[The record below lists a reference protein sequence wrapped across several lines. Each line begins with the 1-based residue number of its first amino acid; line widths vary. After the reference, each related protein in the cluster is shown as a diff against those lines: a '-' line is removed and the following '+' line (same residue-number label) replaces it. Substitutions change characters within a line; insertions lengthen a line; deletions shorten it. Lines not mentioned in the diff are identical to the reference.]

1 MASQDV
7 KVRIVREDGQE
18 FILDNTLWM
27 IPSDGLD
34 GWDYVTN
41 TISYEDK
48 AFGDGGI
55 LSSERVGIQDRTIKA
70 YMNNKNLLSIIR
82 DSCISFFGVKH
93 TFKVYL
99 TYQGRTRWCEGNL
112 YKFSLPNKNIYKK
125 LELQFTIRCMQPYL
139 LSVDEFGEDIASV
152 IPKFGFPFIS
162 RVNKGFIFSHYK
174 FADEVELSNSGD
186 VETYPKIVLLA
197 KGDVK
202 NPIVF
207 KDDKFIKILDTLHKD
222 DVIIIDLTST
232 PATVKKN
239 GVNIIGKTS
248 RDSSFY
254 DLKFDIGTNTIKF
267 NADEGTNLLGVTIYY
282 NQRYVGI

>member
-41 TISYEDK
+41 TISYEEK

-112 YKFSLPNKNIYKK
+112 YKFSLPNKNIYRK

-162 RVNKGFIFSHYK
+162 RVGKGFIFSHYK
-174 FADEVELSNSGD
+174 FADEVELSNTGD

-197 KGDVK
+197 KGEVK

-207 KDDKFIKILDTLHKD
+207 KDDKFIKIIDTLQKD

-267 NADEGTNLLGVTIYY
+267 DADEGTNLLGVTIYY

>member
-139 LSVDEFGEDIASV
+139 LSEDEFGQDIAQ
-152 IPKFGFPFIS
+152 I
-162 RVNKGFIFSHYK
+162 
-174 FADEVELSNSGD
+174 
-186 VETYPKIVLLA
+186 
-197 KGDVK
+197 
-202 NPIVF
+202 
-207 KDDKFIKILDTLHKD
+207 
-222 DVIIIDLTST
+222 
-232 PATVKKN
+232 
-239 GVNIIGKTS
+239 
-248 RDSSFY
+248 
-254 DLKFDIGTNTIKF
+254 
-267 NADEGTNLLGVTIYY
+267 NLLVRFY
-282 NQRYVGI
+282 